1 MSILRLLA
9 ALYEAWDFT
18 LAWDSISEDG
28 GVHAMD
34 DPFPFPPK
42 P

>member
-1 MSILRLLA
+1 MRIFSILA
-9 ALYEAWDFT
+9 ALWDFT
-18 LAWDSISEDG
+18 LDWEGFGGDG
-28 GVHAMD
+28 DTVRAMD